1 MKPEKLSFKRF
12 YHNLDKIL
20 VLFFMVFMMMEYAW
34 IPFNSYAAEYLLK
47 QTGYL
52 FLSYNNVWAVLSS
65 NWLVG
70 LGFLVLVVVNLFVAY
85 FQSGM
90 IFMGI
95 RNLLDKENRP
105 VFAFLGKTFR
115 DSFAIVKKAGPGK
128 MLFIVLYMGFLFPF
142 LRQILKIYYLN
153 KILVPDFIVTYLA
166 NNIVFAVFMGLL
178 VVGML
183 LVAVRL
189 MFALPQ
195 LFFEHATVP
204 QAIRFSLAKTKNRLF
219 FYTRHLFWIIIK
231 SFLLYTFLSAPAILG
246 QRYANTQP
254 NEVVLFSGIV
264 AFVLIKFAYYA
275 MLSYFLLKFVSFLTD
290 RTLNDY
296 PTKRGLSLMRWFVLT
311 IASLSFAL
319 EGYVYLNFPL
329 ENVPITISHRGVS
342 RENGIQNTVEALE
355 KTALLKPDL
364 VEMDVQETK
373 DGQFVMMHDANLKQ
387 LAGLDAQPQD
397 LTLAELTS
405 LEISENGY
413 RAKISSFDDYFTR
426 ANQLGQRLLIEIKT
440 SKKDSKDMMER
451 FLSKYGAKIK
461 VYQHQIQSLDY
472 QVIDQVVKYDSSI
485 PSFFILPYNTIFPRT
500 KASGYTM
507 EYSTLDEN
515 FVNKL
520 WQSDKRL
527 YDWTINDEDS
537 IVKSFRLGVDGMI
550 TDDLELV
557 QTSIKELKD
566 DPDYTTLLLNKSIDL
581 LSFS

>member
-52 FLSYNNVWAVLSS
+52 FLSYNNAWAVLSS

-95 RNLLDKENRP
+95 RNLLDQENRP
-105 VFAFLGKTFR
+105 VFAFLGKTFK
-115 DSFAIVKKAGPGK
+115 DSFALVKKAGPGK

-153 KILVPDFIVTYLA
+153 KILIPDFIITYLV
-166 NNIVFAVFMGLL
+166 NNILFAILMGAL
-178 VVGML
+178 VIGML
-183 LVAVRL
+183 LIAVRL
-189 MFALPQ
+189 MFAPPQ

-204 QAIRFSLAKTKNRLF
+204 QAIRFSLDKTKNRLF
-219 FYTRHLFWIIIK
+219 FYTRHLLWIIIK
-231 SFLLYTFLSAPAILG
+231 SFLIYTFLLVPAILG
-246 QRYANTQP
+246 QQYVHTRP
-254 NEVVLFSGIV
+254 NEIALLGGI
-264 AFVLIKFAYYA
+264 AGFVLIKLSYYI

-290 RTLNDY
+290 QTLTDY
-296 PTKRGLSLMRWFVLT
+296 PTKRGLSPMRWFVLT
-311 IASLSFAL
+311 IAILSFAL
-319 EGYVYLNFPL
+319 EGFVYLSLPL
-329 ENVPITISHRGVS
+329 KNVPITISHRGVS

-387 LAGLDAQPQD
+387 LAGINAQPQD

-413 RAKISSFDDYFTR
+413 RTKISSFDDYFTR

-472 QVIDQVVKYDSSI
+472 QVINQVVKYDSSI

-507 EYSTLDEN
+507 EYSTLDDN

-520 WQSDKRL
+520 WESDKRL

-537 IVKSFRLGVDGMI
+537 IIKSFRLGVDGMI

-566 DPDYTTLLLNKSIDL
+566 DPDYTTLLLNKFLDL
-581 LSFS
+581 LNFS

>member
-1 MKPEKLSFKRF
+1 
-12 YHNLDKIL
+12 
-20 VLFFMVFMMMEYAW
+20 
-34 IPFNSYAAEYLLK
+34 
-47 QTGYL
+47 
-52 FLSYNNVWAVLSS
+52 
-65 NWLVG
+65 
-70 LGFLVLVVVNLFVAY
+70 
-85 FQSGM
+85 
-90 IFMGI
+90 
-95 RNLLDKENRP
+95 
-105 VFAFLGKTFR
+105 
-115 DSFAIVKKAGPGK
+115 
-128 MLFIVLYMGFLFPF
+128 
-142 LRQILKIYYLN
+142 
-153 KILVPDFIVTYLA
+153 
-166 NNIVFAVFMGLL
+166 
-178 VVGML
+178 
-183 LVAVRL
+183 
-189 MFALPQ
+189 
-195 LFFEHATVP
+195 
-204 QAIRFSLAKTKNRLF
+204 
-219 FYTRHLFWIIIK
+219 
-231 SFLLYTFLSAPAILG
+231 
-246 QRYANTQP
+246 
-254 NEVVLFSGIV
+254 
-264 AFVLIKFAYYA
+264 
-275 MLSYFLLKFVSFLTD
+275 
-290 RTLNDY
+290 
-296 PTKRGLSLMRWFVLT
+296 MRWFVLA
-311 IASLSFAL
+311 IAGLSFSL

-387 LAGLDAQPQD
+387 LAGLDAQTQD

-472 QVIDQVVKYDSSI
+472 QVIDQVVNYDSSI

-557 QTSIKELKD
+557 QSSIKELKD